1 MKKAIKTQYGIEI
14 TKPWSKEMYDHNEM
28 VADAV
33 RTLVTQQWENA
44 LNRFE
49 EANPEYEMADLEW
62 YQANEEMEVIQ
73 KAVTIYS
80 FGSGYTVDKVSRIVE
95 QDLEDAPFYRLKEI
109 AEDLGLPLKVGFVGF
124 N

>member
-1 MKKAIKTQYGIEI
+1 MKKAITTQYGIEI
-14 TKPWSKEMYDHNEM
+14 VKPWSKEMYDHNDM
-28 VADAV
+28 VADAI
-33 RTLVTQQWENA
+33 RILVTQQWENA